1 MTEEIPPGPRTTG
14 PITIRPDAIP
24 AFIPQP
30 AEEPQATSPSL
41 ARSGLLM
48 AFGTVASRGTGFI
61 RTVVIASAIGG
72 GGVANAYAVA
82 NTVPNALYDL
92 LLGGILSAVIVPLLI
107 QAGHDDDDDGE
118 VYAQRLL
125 TIITVVLTVIAI
137 FAVLLAPLI
146 IKAYAGGAKDQQ
158 RALAVTFARYFL
170 PQLLFY
176 GVGATIGAILN
187 VRGRF
192 AAPMWAPVLNNLV
205 VIGSGIAF
213 DLVTHA
219 APKPGH
225 LTHQQTLILSIGTT
239 AGVVLQTVALF
250 PSLRAAGFRL
260 KARWDWGAAGL
271 RRAGPFAGWVLG
283 YVVTNQ
289 LGYLVIVQF
298 AEAVGNGK
306 GVYALYSYAYIL
318 FSLPYAIV
326 AVTVITAL
334 FPQMSRSATEGD
346 EPAVSRTLSQGL
358 SIAGVVLVPA
368 TLILVVLGPQIAVAV
383 FQHGQVSPGNARQTG
398 HILEAFGVG
407 LVPFSMFQMQLRAWL
422 AVRDSRTPMVVNLW
436 VTAVN
441 LVVDGVLYVV
451 LSTKNIGVGLA
462 VGYTVSYVV
471 GALIFMVKL
480 RRRIPIDEKTYVIR
494 THVRLIL
501 AALIATIPAEIVTH
515 ALSSRFQGK
524 PGGAI
529 ISIVLAAGSS
539 LVVFVLVAR
548 RIRVSEIEALR
559 RMLPSRLGRPA

>member
-1 MTEEIPPGPRTTG
+1 MK

-30 AEEPQATSPSL
+30 TDEEPESAGSAL
-41 ARSGLLM
+41 ARSGVMM
-48 AFGTVASRGTGFI
+48 AAGTVASRGTGFI

-92 LLGGILSAVIVPLLI
+92 LLGGILSAVIVPLLV
-107 QAGHDDDDDGE
+107 QAAHDDDDDGE

-125 TIITVVLTVIAI
+125 TMVTVALTVIAI
-137 FAVLLAPLI
+137 FAVVLAPLI
-146 IKAYAGGAKDQQ
+146 IKAYAGGAKEQQ

-192 AAPMWAPVLNNLV
+192 AAPMWAPVLNNVV
-205 VIGSGIAF
+205 VIASGIAF
-213 DLVTHA
+213 DVVTHT
-219 APKPGH
+219 APRPGH
-225 LTHQQTLILSIGTT
+225 LTHQQTLILAVGTT
-239 AGVVLQTVALF
+239 AGVVLQTIALL
-250 PSLRAAGFRL
+250 PSLRAVGFRL
-260 KARWDWGAAGL
+260 KARWDWRGAGL

-346 EPAVSRTLSQGL
+346 EPAVARALSQGL

-383 FQHGQVSPGNARQTG
+383 FQHGQVSPGNAQQTG
-398 HILEAFGVG
+398 DILAAFGIG

-422 AVRDSRTPMVVNLW
+422 AVRDSRTPMMVNLW
-436 VTAVN
+436 VTAIN
-441 LVVDGVLYVV
+441 LVVDGILYIV
-451 LSTKNIGVGLA
+451 LSTKHIGVGLA
-462 VGYTVSYVV
+462 VGYAVSYMI

-480 RRRIPIDEKTYVIR
+480 RRRIPVPEKTYVIR
-494 THVRLIL
+494 THVRLLL
-501 AALIATIPAEIVTH
+501 AAVIAAIPVEIVTH
-515 ALSSRFQGK
+515 VLSGDFQAK
-524 PGGAI
+524 PLGAVVT
-529 ISIVLAAGSS
+529 IVLGSGFG
-539 LVVFVLVAR
+539 LVAFVLVAR
-548 RIRVSEIEALR
+548 RIRISEIDQLR
-559 RMLPSRLGRPA
+559 GMLPGRLGRAG